1 VPDMDEILADLAA
14 DGDDLDGL
22 VSGIGQDQWRLPT
35 PAPGWTIARQVGHL
49 ASSDWLA
56 ALAATDAAAFRARQ
70 AELADDFDAAV
81 EAGAD
86 EFAADPRDR
95 LLARWRDARSGLR
108 DALAAVPAGQRVPWI
123 LAPISPATLATTRMM
138 ELFGHGQDIA
148 DALGVR
154 RPVTDRIR
162 HVAWLGVRTR
172 DFAFAAHGLAPPAEE
187 FRIELSAPDGQLW
200 AWGPEQAAQ
209 GVSGSA
215 VDFCLLVT
223 QRRHRDDLR
232 LAARGPDANRWLSL
246 AQAYAGPPGPGREPG
261 QFAAG

>member
-70 AELADDFDAAV
+70 AELAGDFDAAV

-86 EFAADPRDR
+86 EFAADPPDR

-209 GVSGSA
+209 GVGGPA
-215 VDFCLLVT
+215 IDFCLLVT

-261 QFAAG
+261 QFAAD